1 MPTATSS
8 LFKDISL
15 SQIGS
20 WTSDI
25 KDIPV
30 IGVPDK
36 ENANNDM
43 IRKLRECSN
52 FDDSANYWLL
62 LAPSQ
67 GVLDA
72 GVAITTILSPFSL
85 QRWLQQSKKEDPWHG
100 LGTIET
106 MDEHAPARE
115 STTGTSPSTANAP
128 YWSRQQTQNSNI

>member
-52 FDDSANYWLL
+52 FDDSANY
-62 LAPSQ
+62 
-67 GVLDA
+67 
-72 GVAITTILSPFSL
+72 
-85 QRWLQQSKKEDPWHG
+85 
-100 LGTIET
+100 
-106 MDEHAPARE
+106 
-115 STTGTSPSTANAP
+115 
-128 YWSRQQTQNSNI
+128 